1 MDKIV
6 LIDGNSILNRAFYG
20 IMGSKMLTTPDG
32 KYTNAV
38 YGFLAILF
46 KVLEDIEPQYLMVAF
61 DLKAPTARH
70 KLYEGY
76 KANRHGMPN
85 ELAEQMP
92 IVKEI
97 LKAMNITIIEKE
109 GYEADDV
116 LGTMA
121 KRAEK
126 SGLDVTIVSG
136 DRDTFQLTSDKIKVR
151 IPHTKVGKTE
161 VDIFDKKAIKEK
173 YGVTPTQLIEVKGLM
188 GDTSDNIPG
197 VPGVGEKTALELV
210 QKYHSIEELYEKIE
224 KQEDDLKPQLKEKL
238 LANKDLAEISR
249 TLGTININVPIDE
262 SIESLKIK
270 EWDKELVFSKFK
282 ELNFNRFIERFSLQG
297 NNQEK
302 ASEEVNL
309 KDLFEVKTISGSN
322 LKEQLNELIRKI
334 ENEKKLIYFLEKKES
349 KKDIDNKN
357 NHEEND
363 NQYKE
368 NNEFS
373 NNIKIIPKEIT
384 AIYIYQEKVVYTI
397 KIHYDQNGVQKV
409 NNDENSITTSEF
421 ITYFKNILENKEILK
436 YGYHL
441 SEDYVLFKQNGITLK
456 GIYFDAK
463 IAAYNLNPTNN
474 HYELEELSNQYLNI
488 DVVQYL
494 ENMGI
499 KNQEQTQLNLFQ
511 TEEPSNDFEK
521 YKNSTL
527 VYIINKLEEVLT
539 KKLEEENLIG
549 LFRDIEMPLVKVLGG
564 MQYEGIYAN
573 KEELIA
579 FGNKLKEEIESLKQA
594 IYELAGEEFN
604 INSTQQ
610 LGVILFE
617 KLKLPVYKKTKTGY
631 STDVDILEKLRPE
644 HPIIDKI
651 LEYRS
656 LGKLN
661 STYVEGLIP
670 YINKEGKIHSYFH
683 QTITATGRISS
694 TEPNLQNIPTR
705 VELGKQIR
713 KVFKATE
720 GNIFIDADYSQIEL
734 RILAHISKDKNM
746 QKAFLNGE
754 DIHKQVASKVF
765 EVPMEEVTKEQ
776 RSAAKAVNFGIVYGI
791 SGFGLAEQLKIG
803 RKKAEQY
810 IEQYLQKY
818 DGVKKFMDEIV
829 EDAKEK
835 GYVETLFHRRR
846 YIPEL
851 SSNNYMVRQFGSR
864 AAMNTPIQGTAAD
877 IIKIAMVK
885 VFEKLEEENLN
896 AKLILQIHDELLIEC
911 KIEEKEK
918 VKQILKECMENAM
931 KLDVPLEVQMS
942 EADNWY
948 DVK

>member
-1 MDKIV
+1 MNKIV

-20 IMGSKMLTTPDG
+20 IMGTKMLTTRDG

-46 KVLEDIEPQYLMVAF
+46 KVLEDIDPQYLMVTF

-76 KANRHGMPN
+76 KANRKGMPN

-92 IVKEI
+92 IIKDI

-116 LGTMA
+116 LGTIC
-121 KRAEK
+121 KKAERK
-126 SGLDVTIVSG
+126 GLDVTIVSG
-136 DRDTFQLTSDKIKVR
+136 DRDTFQLTSEKIKVR

-161 VDIFDKKAIKEK
+161 VDTFDKKAIIKK
-173 YGVTPTQLIEVKGLM
+173 YGVTPRQLIDVKGLM

-197 VPGVGEKTALELV
+197 VPGIGEKTALDLIK
-210 QKYHSIEELYEKIE
+210 KYHSIENLYSAIE
-224 KQEDDLKPQLKEKL
+224 NNETDLKPKTLEKL
-238 LANKDLAEISR
+238 VQNKELAELSK
-249 TLGTININVPIDE
+249 TLGTINIQVPIDE
-262 SIESLKIK
+262 QIEDFKIK
-270 EWDKELVFSKFK
+270 EWNKEEVFALFK
-282 ELNFNRFIERFSLQG
+282 ELNFNRFIERFNLQG
-297 NNQEK
+297 EALVTPTQNLNNLFEMETISITEQEK
-302 ASEEVNL
+302 IQELL
-309 KDLFEVKTISGSN
+309 KNI
-322 LKEQLNELIRKI
+322 KEN
-334 ENEKKLIYFLEKKES
+334 KKLYYLLAKE
-349 KKDIDNKN
+349 D
-357 NHEEND
+357 
-363 NQYKE
+363 
-368 NNEFS
+368 S
-373 NNIKIIPKEIT
+373 NNDDGKIIHKTIT
-384 AIYIYQEKVVYTI
+384 AIYIYNNNKVYEV
-397 KIHYDQNGVQKV
+397 KAK
-409 NNDENSITTSEF
+409 NNEELWISS
-421 ITYFKNILENKEILK
+421 FKEILEDKEVLK

-441 SEDYVLFKQNGITLK
+441 SEDYVLLKQIGICENGIF
-456 GIYFDAK
+456 FDAE
-463 IAAYNLNPTNN
+463 IAAYDLNPTNN
-474 HYELEELSNQYLNI
+474 SYKLEELSIQYLNI
-488 DVVQYL
+488 DISQYL
-494 ENMGI
+494 EVSGVKEN
-499 KNQEQTQLNLFQ
+499 KETQLTLFQ
-511 TEEPSNDFEK
+511 TEDTNLNYDK
-521 YKNSTL
+521 HKNSIC
-527 VYIINKLEEVLT
+527 VYAIAKMQEIML
-539 KKLEEENLIG
+539 KKLEELNSMD
-549 LFRDIEMPLVKVLGG
+549 LFTNIEMPLVKVLGS
-564 MQYEGIYAN
+564 MQYEGIYAD
-573 KEELIA
+573 KQELIA
-579 FGNKLKEEIESLKQA
+579 FGNKLKEEIETIKQS
-594 IYELAGEEFN
+594 IYALCGEEFN

-610 LGVILFE
+610 LGTILFE

-644 HPIIDKI
+644 HPVIDKI

-656 LGKLN
+656 LMKLN

-670 YINKEGKIHSYFH
+670 YINSKTGKIHSYFH
-683 QTITATGRISS
+683 QTIAATGRISS

-705 VELGKQIR
+705 IEFGKQVR
-713 KVFKATE
+713 KVFKAKE

-746 QKAFLNGE
+746 RQAFKNEE

-765 EVPMEEVTKEQ
+765 NVPLEEVTKEQ
-776 RSAAKAVNFGIVYGI
+776 RTAAKAVNFGIVYGI

-810 IEQYLQKY
+810 IEQYLEKY
-818 DGVKKFMDEIV
+818 GGVKNFMDNIV
-829 EDAKEK
+829 EQAKQQ

-877 IIKIAMVK
+877 IMKIAMIK
-885 VFEKLEEENLN
+885 VFNKLEEEKLN
-896 AKLILQIHDELLIEC
+896 AKIILQIHDELLIEC

-918 VKQILKECMENAM
+918 VKQILKDCMEQAM
-931 KLDVPLEVQMS
+931 KLSVPLEVEVS